1 MLRKK
6 KNAVILLASYL
17 SQIITQLTHSKLKQV
32 GKLFQV
38 RITAHNI
45 QFIIL
50 LQTQYLITPY
60 LFLLIFIIYICF
72 INKIFALILQLQLI
86 RTEIKSFFNICAHTL
101 SCQHKLII
109 PVVYIFFCTYNFSN
123 YITSKKIAY
132 TLDDLKYQYIALILG
147 SQNEPGK
154 KINKNL
160 RFNKINNYF
169 NTTNQCNVLNCK
181 KILKY
186 LVFQFYP
193 QKPGKTTTYIKH
205 VSFYFQLNNYN
216 TALFYGLIERD
227 IF

>member
-123 YITSKKIAY
+123 YIRVKKIVY
-132 TLDDLKYQYIALILG
+132 TLNEYIALILG

-181 KILKY
+181 KNTQIPSVSILP
-186 LVFQFYP
+186 L
-193 QKPGKTTTYIKH
+193 KTRK
-205 VSFYFQLNNYN
+205 NYN
-216 TALFYGLIERD
+216 IYKTCKFLFLAQQLQYCFVLWIN
-227 IF
+227 